1 MICRT
6 AGCMLP
12 MHRGFRICFD
22 CMRGLTPEVKRKQM
36 EELQAK
42 ADALKKELEESEPAV
57 NLLTEEQALL
67 HNMAIQG
74 EEE

>member
-1 MICRT
+1 
-6 AGCMLP
+6 
-12 MHRGFRICFD
+12 
-22 CMRGLTPEVKRKQM
+22 MRGLTPEVKKRQM